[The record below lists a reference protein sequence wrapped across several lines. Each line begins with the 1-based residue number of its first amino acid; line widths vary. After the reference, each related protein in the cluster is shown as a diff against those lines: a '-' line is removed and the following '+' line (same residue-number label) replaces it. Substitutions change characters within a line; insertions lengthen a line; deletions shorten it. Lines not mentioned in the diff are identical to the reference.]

1 MTAMVPVTVI
11 RGDGIGPE
19 IMDATLKILKAA
31 NARIEPEFVSVG
43 LEAYEQGISSGV
55 TDAAWESIHKNKIIL
70 KAPITTPQGGGY
82 KSVNVTMRKSLGLF
96 ANVRPTQTFEP
107 YVASKHKDVDLV
119 IVRENE
125 EDLYAGIEYQ
135 VSEGAFQSI
144 KLLTRGGTER
154 IVRYAFEYA
163 KNNGR
168 KKVSCMVKDNIMKI
182 GDGMFHKVFK
192 EVAAEYPEI
201 ESDSYIVDIGMAKVA
216 ANPEIFDVI
225 VTLNLYGDI
234 VSDIASLVAGS
245 VGLAGSMNIGQEY
258 AMFEAIHGSAPDISG
273 KGIANPSGLLNG
285 AILMLEHIGQH
296 DVAANIYNAW
306 VKTIEDGCHTGDIA
320 KKGDKILNTE
330 EFTQAVIER
339 LGQQPNTLPKAI
351 SEGKVAMNMTNVC
364 KVCEESSTQEMVGVD
379 VFVSGKWP
387 VDQLGQLAEGSS
399 TDKLSF
405 KLISSRGMKVYPGG
419 GLVAKDSDFWRLRY
433 YGQGLSNADI
443 YKLLENVDKN
453 KLHWVKLETL
463 YHYNGERAFSLC
475 QGE

>member
-1 MTAMVPVTVI
+1 MTTMVPVTVI
-11 RGDGIGPE
+11 KGDGIGPE
-19 IMDATLKILKAA
+19 IMDATLEILKAA
-31 NARIEPEFVSVG
+31 GARIEPEFVGVG
-43 LEAYEQGISSGV
+43 LEAYEKGISSGV
-55 TDAAWESIHKNKIIL
+55 TDEAWESIHKNKIIL

-96 ANVRPTQTFEP
+96 SNVRPTQTFEP
-107 YVASKHKDVDLV
+107 YVDSKHSNVDLV

-135 VSEGAFQSI
+135 VTANAFQSV

-192 EVAAEYPEI
+192 EIAAEYPEI

-245 VGLAGSMNIGQEY
+245 VGLAGSMNIGAEY
-258 AMFEAIHGSAPDISG
+258 AMFEAIHGSAPDIAG
-273 KGIANPSGLLNG
+273 QGIANPSGLLNG
-285 AILMLEHIGQH
+285 AVLMLEHIGQH
-296 DVAANIYNAW
+296 DVAAKVYNAW
-306 VKTIEDGCHTGDIA
+306 VKAIEDGCHTGDVA
-320 KKGDKILNTE
+320 QKGSKILNTK
-330 EFTQAVIER
+330 EFTQCVIER
-339 LGQQPNTLPKAI
+339 LGQEPSTLPKAT
-351 SEGKVAMNMTNVC
+351 SAGKVAMNMANVC
-364 KVCEESSTQEMVGVD
+364 RSCHVQHKKEHVGVD
-379 VFVSGKWP
+379 VFVDSKKELSEIA
-387 VDQLGQLAEGSS
+387 VIAEQSA
-399 TDKLSF
+399 TEKLNF
-405 KLISSRGMKVYPGG
+405 KLVSCRGLKVYPDG
-419 GLVAKDSDFWRLRY
+419 GLVAPDSDFWRLRY
-433 YGQGLSNADI
+433 YGQDILNADVYKVLSLIEERGLS
-443 YKLLENVDKN
+443 
-453 KLHWVKLETL
+453 WVKIENL
-463 YHYNGERAFSLC
+463 YNYDGERGYSLC